1 MHRDI
6 KPSNILIRREDEQP
20 VLIDFGAA
28 KWTFAKHSNSL
39 VPYTPGCAAIEQV
52 SEGRLGTWTD
62 IYVIGAVMWRIVAG
76 GNRPYEPPQPVRVER
91 RVNAR
96 FRGDPDPMPSARE
109 LGRGSFSDRA
119 LGAIDQCLELRE
131 TDWFQ
136 DCREL
141 VKRIPKDREKEPRLL
156 PPKNPNEE
164 RKMRPASKVVV
175 AISLEITFILLGISF
190 WLERV
195 NSVEEPKSEAT
206 NVERI
211 VSGNSQTVQDQRMAP
226 TSARDE
232 LTVERVERLLFST
245 PKPKH
250 GQSKKL

>member
-1 MHRDI
+1 M
-6 KPSNILIRREDEQP
+6 
-20 VLIDFGAA
+20 
-28 KWTFAKHSNSL
+28 
-39 VPYTPGCAAIEQV
+39 
-52 SEGRLGTWTD
+52 
-62 IYVIGAVMWRIVAG
+62 
-76 GNRPYEPPQPVRVER
+76 RVER

-131 TDWFQ
+131 TDRFQ

-164 RKMRPASKVVV
+164 RKMRPASHVVV

-211 VSGNSQTVQDQRMAP
+211 VSGNSQTVQDQRKTNGWRQGRLG
-226 TSARDE
+226 TS
-232 LTVERVERLLFST
+232 
-245 PKPKH
+245 
-250 GQSKKL
+250 